1 MTTSEADT
9 QATVSALQMLY
20 RGSVAAVMVYD
31 WASKRCPDHSG
42 ELMAIRDLHHACQ
55 ILLAQ
60 HIRRLGDHPEPDV
73 ITWASSILA
82 RIDEADLEGIR
93 SGLLGCERSGWRA
106 CNESFEHVTCEVR
119 CFLEDEI
126 RTRLEESLMRT
137 TELVNRLECF
147 ELPREKRS

>member
-1 MTTSEADT
+1 MPTTEADLT
-9 QATVSALQMLY
+9 ATLATLQMLY
-20 RGSVAAVMVYD
+20 RGSVAAVLVYD
-31 WASKRCPDHSG
+31 WATKRCPNHSA
-42 ELMAIRDLHHACQ
+42 ELMAVRDLHHSCQ

-60 HIRRLGDHPEPDV
+60 RIRSLGGTPEPEV
-73 ITWASSILA
+73 LTWASAILA

-126 RTRLEESLMRT
+126 RSRLEESLVRT
-137 TELVNRLECF
+137 TDLVTRLACSD
-147 ELPREKRS
+147 R

>member
-1 MTTSEADT
+1 MTTTEADN
-9 QATVSALQMLY
+9 QATITTLQMLY

-31 WASKRCPDHSG
+31 WASKRCPAHSG
-42 ELMAIRDLHHACQ
+42 ELMAVRDLHHACQ

-60 HIRRLGDHPEPDV
+60 RIRRMGDDPEPDV
-73 ITWASSILA
+73 MTWASSILA

-93 SGLLGCERSGWRA
+93 SGLIGCERSGWRA
-106 CNESFEHVTCEVR
+106 CNDSFEHVTCEVR

-137 TELVNRLECF
+137 TELVTRLECI
-147 ELPREKRS
+147 ETPEGKTT